1 MNPKLMREKA
11 IKKKKKELV
20 FNLMKTHPELVQL
33 IKDAVF
39 LAKNKKYNKKKDV
52 VICTD
57 IDKDAKFKEVKITI
71 KIPQ

>member
-1 MNPKLMREKA
+1 MREKA
-11 IKKKKKELV
+11 LKKKKKELV
-20 FNLMKTHPELVQL
+20 LGLMKTHPELVQL

-39 LAKNKKYNKKKDV
+39 LTKNKNYNKKKDV

-57 IDKDAKFKEVKITI
+57 MDKDAKFKEVKITI

>member
-1 MNPKLMREKA
+1 MNPKLMREKVL
-11 IKKKKKELV
+11 KKKKKELV
-20 FNLMKTHPELVQL
+20 FSLMKTHPELVQL

-39 LAKNKKYNKKKDV
+39 LTKNKNYNKKRDI

-57 IDKDAKFKEVKITI
+57 IDKDAKFKEVKIII